1 MRKVFFS
8 MFVCSFVATL
18 KVQYDCITSSKS
30 NSSGKSSSNTIMN
43 WVILAEIWDSE
54 RIDVVVETR
63 PRDDHLAA
71 SMSEC
76 WTSTIGEVH

>member
-1 MRKVFFS
+1 
-8 MFVCSFVATL
+8 
-18 KVQYDCITSSKS
+18 
-30 NSSGKSSSNTIMN
+30 MN

-76 WTSTIGEVH
+76 WTSTIGAVRWLFREIADSGHPSQQWLQNLGHVEWLGRPTD